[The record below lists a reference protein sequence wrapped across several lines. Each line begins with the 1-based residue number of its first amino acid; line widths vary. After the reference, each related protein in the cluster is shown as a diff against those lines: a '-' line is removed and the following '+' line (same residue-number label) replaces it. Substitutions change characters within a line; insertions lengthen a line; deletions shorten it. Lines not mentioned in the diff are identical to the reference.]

1 MADVANDAVVI
12 LDGSEDQG
20 DDVEMTEI
28 QAGENLDDI
37 AGDTA
42 SEDEDEED
50 ASNEEAE
57 SSGEDEDAE
66 EEEDVDAEVVLE
78 ELSFAARKKL
88 EEAVK
93 CVLLPTPT
101 RSLSRTPTRRDGH
114 ATHAT
119 HTTVA

>member
-1 MADVANDAVVI
+1 MADGANDAVVI
-12 LDGSEDQG
+12 LDGSEDQV
-20 DDVEMTEI
+20 DVVEMAEI
-28 QAGENLDDI
+28 EAGENLD
-37 AGDTA
+37 DTA

-50 ASNEEAE
+50 APNEEAE

-88 EEAVK
+88 EEAAK

-119 HTTVA
+119 HTTIS

>member
-1 MADVANDAVVI
+1 M
-12 LDGSEDQG
+12 DGSEDQV
-20 DDVEMTEI
+20 DVVEMAEI
-28 QAGENLDDI
+28 EAGENLD
-37 AGDTA
+37 DTA

-50 ASNEEAE
+50 AQREEAE

-88 EEAVK
+88 EEAAK

-119 HTTVA
+119 HTTIS

>member
-1 MADVANDAVVI
+1 MAA
-12 LDGSEDQG
+12 LPSELP
-20 DDVEMTEI
+20 VEFSVLTP
-28 QAGENLDDI
+28 NLK
-37 AGDTA
+37 GRL
-42 SEDEDEED
+42 SR
-50 ASNEEAE
+50 
-57 SSGEDEDAE
+57 
-66 EEEDVDAEVVLE
+66 VVLE

-88 EEAVK
+88 EEAAK

>member
-50 ASNEEAE
+50 ATNEEAE

-88 EEAVK
+88 EEAAK

-101 RSLSRTPTRRDGH
+101 RTLVVPPPDAATRHTPPTHTRR
-114 ATHAT
+114 
-119 HTTVA
+119 

>member
-1 MADVANDAVVI
+1 M
-12 LDGSEDQG
+12 
-20 DDVEMTEI
+20 EMTEI

-50 ASNEEAE
+50 ATNEEAE

-66 EEEDVDAEVVLE
+66 EEEDVDAEVALE
-78 ELSFAARKKL
+78 ELVRRAEKL
-88 EEAVK
+88 EEAAK

-101 RSLSRTPTRRDGH
+101 RSLSRTPT
-114 ATHAT
+114 
-119 HTTVA
+119 

>member
-50 ASNEEAE
+50 ATNEEAE
-57 SSGEDEDAE
+57 SSGEDEDA
-66 EEEDVDAEVVLE
+66 EDVDAEVVLE

-88 EEAVK
+88 EEAAK